1 MNVVVVVNLF
11 LIDLKRNSP
20 AASTSIFRESE
31 QAKRKTRGPQVK
43 PKCLYIK
50 FTGPFFVPVTVES
63 FNRLIPNL
71 CCLLVENYET
81 NKTNE
86 EEKKHTEGSV
96 GP

>member
-43 PKCLYIK
+43 PEVLLH
-50 FTGPFFVPVTVES
+50 GPFLPVTVES
-63 FNRLIPNL
+63 FQ
-71 CCLLVENYET
+71 
-81 NKTNE
+81 
-86 EEKKHTEGSV
+86 
-96 GP
+96 